1 MLTRTAFAAARK
13 KFAIC
18 GCKVHKKSADFKN
31 SMFGS
36 YPDQKLPFLDTMEDD
51 VSFVTLGTLFG
62 TAHLHS

>member
-1 MLTRTAFAAARK
+1 MPTDRVRSCK
-13 KFAIC
+13 KKVC
-18 GCKVHKKSADFKN
+18 HLRLQVHKKSADFKN

-36 YPDQKLPFLDTMEDD
+36 YPDQKLPFLDTTEDD